1 VPETTTN
8 AGDLG
13 YEPNGEAIGQMKSLK
28 LLQRIAVSLLFSLAV
43 PLLLKH
49 FVNIHRLCQ
58 SVASAIAPN
67 LYLGFYDVIHG
78 GCLPDHVY
86 LSIHTA
92 LAFSFLFPLFGSR
105 LFPLAVAAGILMVCS
120 RVFTGV
126 HAWYHIGGGIAVAG
140 QSYAVASALLL
151 PKRKVF
157 MKDDESTGQ
166 DVHTSVGLLMCPM
179 IWLFGIQPIQYL
191 VLAGTCA
198 GLLIIHLILTGF
210 RLPVI
215 DLLLARLERTW
226 ALPGETVCKFTANLV
241 GKI

>member
-1 VPETTTN
+1 
-8 AGDLG
+8 
-13 YEPNGEAIGQMKSLK
+13 
-28 LLQRIAVSLLFSLAV
+28 
-43 PLLLKH
+43 
-49 FVNIHRLCQ
+49 
-58 SVASAIAPN
+58 VASAIAPN

-105 LFPLAVAAGILMVCS
+105 LVPLAVAAGILMVCS

-157 MKDDESTGQ
+157 MKDDESSGQ
-166 DVHTSVGLLMCPM
+166 AVHTSVGLLMCPM
-179 IWLFGIQPIQYL
+179 IWFFGIQPIQYL

-210 RLPVI
+210 RLSVI

-241 GKI
+241 GEI